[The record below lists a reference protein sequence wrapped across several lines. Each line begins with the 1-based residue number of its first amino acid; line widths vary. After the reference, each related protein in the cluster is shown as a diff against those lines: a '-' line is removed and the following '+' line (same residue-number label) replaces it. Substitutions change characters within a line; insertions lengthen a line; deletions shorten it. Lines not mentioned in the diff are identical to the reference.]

1 MMKPKKTALDLHEF
15 FPVALEIYD
24 IVSDESQITIY
35 MKSKSKECICPACGT
50 ISQKHHGTY
59 HRRVQDLPILGKSV
73 WLDINAYEFRCENPD
88 CSNVSNVETFQ
99 GFLQYRR
106 RMTDRCA
113 FFICALAL
121 ETSCEATADI
131 CKAMG
136 IQVSGDTVIRML
148 LSRAEDCPAE
158 AVGDFVGVDDFAHK
172 KGRTYCTVL
181 VNGENHRIIDI
192 LEGRDA
198 DTLKAWLKENRQVR
212 RFTRDRASS
221 YAKAISEILPDAM
234 QIADRFHLHQNLLDC
249 IKSILNS
256 ELPARIKI
264 PKETAEPRQKISSQ
278 QETESKKKSGTLQAQ
293 TIRT

>member
-1 MMKPKKTALDLHEF
+1 MKPAKTALELQEF

-24 IVSDESQITIY
+24 IVSDENQITIY
-35 MKSKSKECICPACGT
+35 MKSKSKECTCPACGT
-50 ISQKHHGTY
+50 ISKKHHGTY
-59 HRRVQDLPILGKSV
+59 HRRVQDLPIWGKSV
-73 WLDINAYEFRCENPD
+73 WLDINAYEYQCENQD
-88 CSNVSNVETFQ
+88 CTNVSNVETFQ
-99 GFLQYRR
+99 GFLQYKR

-113 FFICALAL
+113 YFICALAL
-121 ETSCEATADI
+121 ETSCEAAADI

-148 LSRAEDCPAE
+148 LARAENCPSE
-158 AVGDFVGVDDFAHK
+158 SVGDFVGVDDFANR

-181 VNGENHRIIDI
+181 VDGESHRIIDI
-192 LEGRDA
+192 LDGRDA
-198 DTLKAWLKENRQVR
+198 DTLKAWLEGNRHVH

-221 YAKAISEILPDAM
+221 YAKAIAEVLPDAM

-264 PKETAEPRQKISSQ
+264 PKKTSETEPKVSSP
-278 QETESKKKSGTLQAQ
+278 QEAESKKKYRTLQYER
-293 TIRT
+293 I